1 MSYKRV
7 SKKKEDLK
15 KNPENIDTS
24 KGIEFLK
31 QGKVKI
37 LKKGV

>member
-7 SKKKEDLK
+7 SKKKEGFI
-15 KNPENIDTS
+15 KNPKDVDTS
-24 KGIEFLK
+24 KGREFLK

-37 LKKGV
+37 LTKGV